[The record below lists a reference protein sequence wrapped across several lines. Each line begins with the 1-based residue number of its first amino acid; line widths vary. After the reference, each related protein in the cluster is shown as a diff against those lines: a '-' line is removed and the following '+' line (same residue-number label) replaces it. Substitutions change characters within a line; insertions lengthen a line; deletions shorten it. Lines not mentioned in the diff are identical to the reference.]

1 MSYLALQ
8 FEKYH
13 LFRRLVIVYFLL
25 MYWYVTKESFD
36 FIYYAV
42 DKQLPASDIV
52 LVIGAAQALM
62 TAIVGYAFKI
72 YSESRKI

>member
-1 MSYLALQ
+1 MSYLALH

-13 LFRRLVIVYFLL
+13 LFRRLVIIYFLS

-52 LVIGAAQALM
+52 IVIGAAQALM

>member
-13 LFRRLVIVYFLL
+13 LFRRLVIFYFLF
-25 MYWYVTKESFD
+25 MYWYVTKESFA

-52 LVIGAAQALM
+52 IVIGAAQALM

>member
-1 MSYLALQ
+1 M
-8 FEKYH
+8 
-13 LFRRLVIVYFLL
+13 IIYFLS
-25 MYWYVTKESFD
+25 MYWYVTKESFA

-42 DKQLPASDIV
+42 EQKLPATDIV

>member
-1 MSYLALQ
+1 
-8 FEKYH
+8 
-13 LFRRLVIVYFLL
+13 
-25 MYWYVTKESFD
+25 MYWYVTKESFA

-42 DKQLPASDIV
+42 EQKLPATDIV

>member
-1 MSYLALQ
+1 MTGIALQ
-8 FEKYH
+8 FEKHH
-13 LFRRLVIVYFLL
+13 LFRRLVIIYFLS

-42 DKQLPASDIV
+42 DKQLPASDVVI
-52 LVIGAAQALM
+52 VIGAAQALM

-72 YSESRKI
+72 YSDSRKI

>member
-1 MSYLALQ
+1 MLSDQ
-8 FEKYH
+8 FENYH
-13 LFRRLVIVYFLL
+13 LFRRLVIVYFLI

-42 DKQLPASDIV
+42 DKQLPAADIV

-72 YSESRKI
+72 YSESRKL